1 MDTCEF
7 GDVFEG
13 DSLQFHGINNCR
25 RNSCTVTEDFPLASL
40 GVGWTGDSGFAIR
53 RASSQHF
60 LSMAK
65 TDENVLVVK
74 RALFDELGAFEGL
87 RADVGPY
94 LNAFLKRENN
104 TFLPRSLAED
114 DPNHKQLIPY
124 AVFTHEGKILHYVRG
139 SKSGEKRLVAK
150 GSIGIGGHINDGDES
165 LFAFDE
171 DAYRGAVR
179 REIEEELRFSG
190 GYQDRV
196 AALINDDSNEVG
208 RVHLGVVHIV
218 TLESA
223 DVRAGEKAIAELQ
236 FFTPDEL
243 RARRESLE
251 TWSQIVLDAW
261 ETL

>member
-1 MDTCEF
+1 
-7 GDVFEG
+7 
-13 DSLQFHGINNCR
+13 
-25 RNSCTVTEDFPLASL
+25 
-40 GVGWTGDSGFAIR
+40 
-53 RASSQHF
+53 
-60 LSMAK
+60 MAK
-65 TDENVLVVK
+65 NDENVLVVP
-74 RALFDELGAFEGL
+74 RALFEKLGAFQGL
-87 RADVGPY
+87 QAEVVPY
-94 LNAFLKRENN
+94 LQAFLKRENN
-104 TFLPRSLAED
+104 SFLPRSRAED
-114 DPNHKQLIPY
+114 DPTHKQLIPY

-171 DAYRGAVR
+171 DAYRAAVH
-179 REIEEELRFSG
+179 REIEEELQFSG
-190 GYQDRV
+190 GYDDRI

-236 FFTPDEL
+236 FFTPEEL
-243 RARRESLE
+243 RLRRNSLE